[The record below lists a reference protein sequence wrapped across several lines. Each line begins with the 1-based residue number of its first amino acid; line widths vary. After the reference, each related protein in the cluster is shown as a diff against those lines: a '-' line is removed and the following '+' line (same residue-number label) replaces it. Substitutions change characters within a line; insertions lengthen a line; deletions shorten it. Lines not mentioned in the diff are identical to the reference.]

1 MSRRK
6 SLSDDA
12 LLDALLVAVREHGP
26 AELSFAR
33 AASYAGLAAP
43 TLVQRFGSR
52 TGMIEAVL
60 LRAWNLLEARTAE
73 ADANSGPGA
82 SGAIEF
88 LMRLTLAGDADYD
101 CCDGLLLLRE
111 DIKKPVLRDRGA
123 KWADT
128 LAEAIARRLPETV
141 DRVCLAWE
149 AIRLWQGAMFWWA
162 FQRDHPIDEVVKS
175 AMDGWLVRNGDQRP
189 FPKH

>member
-1 MSRRK
+1 
-6 SLSDDA
+6 
-12 LLDALLVAVREHGP
+12 
-26 AELSFAR
+26 
-33 AASYAGLAAP
+33 
-43 TLVQRFGSR
+43 
-52 TGMIEAVL
+52 MIEAVL